1 MSSLIVHHRIQKL
14 AIQLAICIALFLS
27 IFCTTKA
34 WAVDVGTDT
43 TLNAD
48 TIDTQQLINA
58 ANVTLTVN
66 ALLERTSG
74 ASTVRVQSNGVTVT
88 NNAGASIVH
97 SSGSNKPVRVDE
109 NQTNFTLN
117 NSGTISSTGNLAL
130 DMKGGSTNTIN
141 NNSGGTIT
149 STNGT
154 LDFNSSG
161 GTINN
166 SGTLSATNGF
176 AINSSGTSTG
186 LTINNNIGGVI
197 TAVSSSSTVRL
208 DDGDALINNGSI
220 TNTGTGFSIDFNDKG
235 ERKVF

>member
-117 NSGTISSTGNLAL
+117 NSGTISSNGDRGV
-130 DMKGGSTNTIN
+130 DMRGGSPNTIN

-149 STNGT
+149 APDNT
-154 LDFNSSG
+154 LRF
-161 GTINN
+161 
-166 SGTLSATNGF
+166 
-176 AINSSGTSTG
+176 
-186 LTINNNIGGVI
+186 I
-197 TAVSSSSTVRL
+197 TQYTF
-208 DDGDALINNGSI
+208 I
-220 TNTGTGFSIDFNDKG
+220 
-235 ERKVF
+235 

>member
-1 MSSLIVHHRIQKL
+1 MEHRNPYLSIHL
-14 AIQLAICIALFLS
+14 VLLLALFFS
-27 IFCTTKA
+27 IFCTIEAFGQTVISDDA
-34 WAVDVGTDT
+34 QVNTDT
-43 TLNAD
+43 SGTAVSIQRRI
-48 TIDTQQLINA
+48 TS

-97 SSGSNKPVRVDE
+97 SSGSNKAVRVDA

-117 NSGTISSTGNLAL
+117 NSGTISSTGDLAL
-130 DMKGGSTNTIN
+130 DTREGSTNTIN

-154 LDFNSSG
+154 LNFISSG

-166 SGTLSATNGF
+166 SGSTQCHQWSCDKF
-176 AINSSGTSTG
+176 RWHINW
-186 LTINNNIGGVI
+186 I
-197 TAVSSSSTVRL
+197 VS
-208 DDGDALINNGSI
+208 
-220 TNTGTGFSIDFNDKG
+220 K
-235 ERKVF
+235 

>member
-1 MSSLIVHHRIQKL
+1 MHHRIQKL

-48 TIDTQQLINA
+48 TTDIQQNINA
-58 ANVTLTVN
+58 ANVTLTNN
-66 ALLERTSG
+66 AVLERTSG

-154 LDFNSSG
+154 
-161 GTINN
+161 
-166 SGTLSATNGF
+166 
-176 AINSSGTSTG
+176 
-186 LTINNNIGGVI
+186 
-197 TAVSSSSTVRL
+197 
-208 DDGDALINNGSI
+208 
-220 TNTGTGFSIDFNDKG
+220 
-235 ERKVF
+235 